1 MNEYGLFMNSLETI
15 IKSMDLA
22 IMEFWKNYTGMM
34 TSVGRFFGN
43 SAVKRCLAEDVESLL
58 KEIAENVPL
67 EFEIKDDKIYVK
79 KCVVRD
85 LIEKGVLGKD
95 NTICPFMKGFISK
108 MFESIGVKVVVK
120 DCVIEVKP

>member
-1 MNEYGLFMNSLETI
+1 MDEYAIFVNSLETI

-34 TSVGRFFGN
+34 VSVGRVFGN
-43 SAVKRCLAEDVESLL
+43 SAVKRSLADDVESLL
-58 KEIAENVPL
+58 KEVAENIPL
-67 EFEIKDDKIYVK
+67 EFEIGGDKIYVK

-108 MFESIGVKVVVK
+108 MFESIGIKVIVK
-120 DCVIEVKP
+120 DCTIEVKP

>member
-1 MNEYGLFMNSLETI
+1 MNEYNLFMNSLETI

-43 SAVKRCLAEDVESLL
+43 SAVKRSLAEDVESLL
-58 KEIAENVPL
+58 KEIAENVPI
-67 EFEIKDDKIYVK
+67 EFEVKDDKIYVK

-108 MFESIGVKVVVK
+108 MFESIGVKVIVK